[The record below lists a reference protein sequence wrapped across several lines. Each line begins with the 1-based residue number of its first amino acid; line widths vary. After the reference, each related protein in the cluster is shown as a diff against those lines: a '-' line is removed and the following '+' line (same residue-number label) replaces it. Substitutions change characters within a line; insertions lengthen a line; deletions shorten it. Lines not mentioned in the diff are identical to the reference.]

1 MEGPWLAIIISCVFF
16 ILAIIIPFIV
26 ISYIDR
32 EKCLHTFE
40 KVDSSEKQIILV
52 CERCGK
58 VKKVKRR

>member
-1 MEGPWLAIIISCVFF
+1 MEGPWLAIIMSCVFF

-26 ISYIDR
+26 VGYIDR

-40 KVDSSEKQIILV
+40 KVDSSEKQVILV

-58 VKKVKRR
+58 IKKVKRR